1 MGAALASVFVLV
13 GAALVASCKK
23 PYDEETER
31 YVFVATNINLPYWQD
46 AQAGFMGAAKTLGVK
61 GELTGPTTYDPSGEV
76 GMFRRIVEQQPAG
89 ICVFAA
95 RPDIFQAEI
104 DKAVAQGIPVICVD
118 ADVPNSK
125 RVMYTG
131 CGGKFC
137 EAVKWLGI
145 REVLTA
151 PQSPWQNP
159 YVERLIGSI
168 RRECLDHVIV
178 FNGAGL
184 RRVLRDYF
192 EYYEHCRTHLFL
204 DKDAYA
210 SRPIEPPARS
220 FC

>member
-104 DKAVAQGIPVICVD
+104 DKAVAQGIPVICV
-118 ADVPNSK
+118 V
-125 RVMYTG
+125 RM
-131 CGGKFC
+131 CR
-137 EAVKWLGI
+137 I
-145 REVLTA
+145 R
-151 PQSPWQNP
+151 
-159 YVERLIGSI
+159 
-168 RRECLDHVIV
+168 
-178 FNGAGL
+178 GA
-184 RRVLRDYF
+184 
-192 EYYEHCRTHLFL
+192 
-204 DKDAYA
+204 
-210 SRPIEPPARS
+210 
-220 FC
+220 